1 MRPQKGEI
9 WIHYKH
15 DSNGPENNFTY
26 EIMGLV
32 VHTETEDILVCYKP
46 LYESEYIQGKEVDY
60 FVRPLSMW
68 DDHIEKNE
76 YSGPRF
82 KKLQK

>member
-1 MRPQKGEI
+1 MTPQKGEL

-15 DSNGPENNFTY
+15 DSQGLENNFSY
-26 EIMGLV
+26 EIIGLA

-46 LYESEYIQGKEVDY
+46 LYESSFIQEKKVDY

-68 DDHIEKNE
+68 NDHIEKNG

>member
-1 MRPQKGEI
+1 MIPQKGEV

-15 DSNGPENNFTY
+15 NPNGPQNNFSY
-26 EIMGLV
+26 EIVGLV
-32 VHTETEDILVCYKP
+32 VHTETEDILVCYRP
-46 LYESEYIQGKEVDY
+46 LYESSFIQEKKVDY

-68 DDHIEKNE
+68 DDQIEKDN

-82 KKLQK
+82 RKLQK